1 MDKKKLFYIKVW
13 PYGVGCGDFTSYA
26 FKTESERD
34 KWMDKSWIVLAEEE
48 GNPVVSFEDYD
59 DMQRAY
65 GNNFRVFKD
74 DDGNL
79 SVCGYRAALEIAKIA
94 DVEFF

>member
-1 MDKKKLFYIKVW
+1 MDKKKLFYAQW
-13 PYGVGCGDFTSYA
+13 WDYGVGRGNFSSYA
-26 FKTESERD
+26 FKTDEERD
-34 KWMDKSWIVLAEEE
+34 KWMRQSEE
-48 GNPVVSFEDYD
+48 GHVSFADYN

-79 SVCGYRAALEIAKIA
+79 AVCGYLESMKIAEIA
-94 DVEFF
+94 DVDFF